1 MITYTPRTKIY
12 IFFLRILGPKCFMS
26 CFLDDTPIP
35 LGSSPVFTAAMKNI
49 VVSASGLTPDKKAEI
64 EKLVQ
69 WMGGHYMQ
77 HTSMACTH
85 LVSNTVKSTKY
96 EKSAETKKIKIM
108 HPDWIDDV
116 WKQCQERNVH
126 ASDDIFNKHS
136 LPIFY
141 KLVVTSTGLKPDV
154 KQKLKKLITDN
165 GGQFAGAFES
175 EVTDVLLLEKDQ
187 TNSAKYH
194 AAVRYKK
201 DCLSPEWIYESVEK
215 GYAVAMSKHRV
226 TAKKQS
232 TPTKEEDSNFTIN
245 CSNVSEI
252 SHIDKPE
259 VVLNETCS
267 STENE
272 VGTSRRLTR
281 GTKTTMP
288 VSKQKQILDRMPFP
302 LVKRSGPFLD
312 GCSIYIAGFTAEEK
326 EKVEKI
332 LNFASA
338 IRFDELNDKVTHIIV
353 GDPNAKDMK
362 YIKANRGGCLIVTIE
377 WLEECMKQKCPA
389 AENSFLYQ
397 MTGFEKVPEPPSPV
411 SKKMIDSMSKQFKKP
426 NIPKFNLDIDDEPPP
441 TKTAKVNIEAKKAED
456 DILEQY
462 LQENSVAVDTSTEN
476 KTFLANVKFCIFGFE
491 KEDEQQFGEDCRAW
505 GADIV
510 SENFTDAVDYL
521 IVPIVIEAEI
531 PKEMLA
537 KHVVNDLW
545 MEDAITAKKVVDI
558 EYYHKP
564 VVIAME
570 NAPLSGVNIV
580 ISTYTRN
587 ERTFLAEVSKA
598 MGADVQEAYDRTKKP
613 LLMCPLPEGEKYKAS
628 TKWSKSN
635 ICNFCIGSL
644 FCMYILHP

>member
-1 MITYTPRTKIY
+1 
-12 IFFLRILGPKCFMS
+12 
-26 CFLDDTPIP
+26 
-35 LGSSPVFTAAMKNI
+35 MKNI
-49 VVSASGLTPDKKAEI
+49 VVSASGVSPDKKTEI

-116 WKQCQERNVH
+116 WQQCQVRNIH
-126 ASDDIFNKHS
+126 ANDDIFKKHS
-136 LPIFY
+136 LPIFF

-232 TPTKEEDSNFTIN
+232 TPTKEDDSNFTIN
-245 CSNVSEI
+245 CSNMSEI

-259 VVLNETCS
+259 IVLNETCS
-267 STENE
+267 SVENE
-272 VGTSRRLTR
+272 PGLSRRSTR
-281 GTKTTMP
+281 SSKTTLTI
-288 VSKQKQILDRMPFP
+288 SKPTLILNRMSIPF
-302 LVKRSGPFLD
+302 VKNSGPFLD
-312 GCSIYIAGFTAEEK
+312 GCCIYIAGFTNEEK
-326 EKVEKI
+326 EKVVKI
-332 LNFASA
+332 LNIASA

-353 GDPNAKDMK
+353 GEPNAKDMK
-362 YIKANRGGCLIVTIE
+362 YIKANRGGCLIVTVE

-389 AENSFLYQ
+389 PENSFLYQ
-397 MTGFEKVPEPPSPV
+397 MAGAESNDPGPEPPSPI
-411 SKKMIDSMSKQFKKP
+411 SKKMIDSMSNQFKKP
-426 NIPKFNLDIDDEPPP
+426 NIPKFNLDIEPQTVKP
-441 TKTAKVNIEAKKAED
+441 AKVTENKKAED

-462 LQENSVAVDTSTEN
+462 LQENNAVNMDSSDDN

-491 KEDEQQFGEDCRAW
+491 KEDEQQFEEDCRAW

-510 SENFTDAVDYL
+510 SENFTDTVDYL
-521 IVPIVIEAEI
+521 IVPIVIEADI
-531 PKEMLA
+531 PNEMLA
-537 KHVVNDLW
+537 KYVVNDLW
-545 MEDAITAKKVVDI
+545 MEDAISAKKMVDI

-564 VVIAME
+564 VVISME
-570 NAPLSGVNIV
+570 NAPLNGINIV

-587 ERTFLAEVSKA
+587 ERTYLAEVSKA

-628 TKWSKSN
+628 KKWSEYPS
-635 ICNFCIGSL
+635 F
-644 FCMYILHP
+644 Y